1 MSVPAGTVP
10 RFQFFVARYSEVDI
24 YR

>member
-10 RFQFFVARYSEVDI
+10 RFQFFVARYSG
-24 YR
+24 YLSR